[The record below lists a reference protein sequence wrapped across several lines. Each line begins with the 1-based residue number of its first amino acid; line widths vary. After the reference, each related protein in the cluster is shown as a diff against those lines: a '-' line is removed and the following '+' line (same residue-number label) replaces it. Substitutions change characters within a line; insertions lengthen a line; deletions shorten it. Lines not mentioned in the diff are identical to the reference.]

1 VKDFGKACDT
11 TLVRGTAPDRSV
23 DEFLPTRNSL
33 LSRLRDWDDQESWRV
48 FFDTYWRFL
57 RNIAVRS
64 GLSEDDARD
73 VVQETVVA
81 VAKGLRD
88 DRFRSREGGS
98 FKAWLQLIVRRR
110 VSDHLRR
117 ARARPPRHVSPDDHT
132 ASTDTVERI
141 PDPAGQVVD
150 EIWDEEW
157 ARNVADAALAEVKE
171 RVGAKQ
177 FQMFDLYALKAWP
190 ARDVAKT
197 LHVSIAQ
204 VYLAKHRVTRMI
216 QHETEK
222 RRRQMEEHGGLGP

>member
-1 VKDFGKACDT
+1 MV
-11 TLVRGTAPDRSV
+11 VNGTAPDRPV

-33 LSRLRDWDDQESWRV
+33 LSRLRDWEDQVSWRA

-57 RNIAVRS
+57 HGIAIRS
-64 GLSEDDARD
+64 GLSDEDARD
-73 VVQETVVA
+73 VIQETVLA

-88 DRFRSREGGS
+88 GRFRPTEGGS

-117 ARARPPRHVSPDDHT
+117 ARARPAARVRLDDPT

-157 ARNVADAALAEVKE
+157 ARNVADAAMAEVKG
-171 RVGAKQ
+171 RVGARQ
-177 FQMFDLYALKAWP
+177 FQMFDLYVLKAWP

-204 VYLAKHRVTRMI
+204 VYLAKHRVTRLVR
-216 QHETEK
+216 QETEK
-222 RRRQMEEHGGLGP
+222 LRKRMETHGGLVP